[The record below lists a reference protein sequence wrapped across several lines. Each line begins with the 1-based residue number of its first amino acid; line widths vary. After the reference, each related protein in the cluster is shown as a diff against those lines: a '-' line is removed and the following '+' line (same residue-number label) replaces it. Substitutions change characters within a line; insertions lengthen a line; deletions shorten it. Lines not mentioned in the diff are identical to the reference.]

1 MRNLNMSYDTL
12 SKMSV
17 RYRTWFIERLVREL
31 SPKKT
36 TNTGG
41 IEIDDDTPISA
52 VLGRMNT

>member
-12 SKMSV
+12 GKMPV
-17 RYRTWFIERLVREL
+17 RYRTWFIERLVSEM

-36 TNTGG
+36 ANTGG
-41 IEIDDDTPISA
+41 IEIDDDTPIST

>member
-1 MRNLNMSYDTL
+1 MSYDTL